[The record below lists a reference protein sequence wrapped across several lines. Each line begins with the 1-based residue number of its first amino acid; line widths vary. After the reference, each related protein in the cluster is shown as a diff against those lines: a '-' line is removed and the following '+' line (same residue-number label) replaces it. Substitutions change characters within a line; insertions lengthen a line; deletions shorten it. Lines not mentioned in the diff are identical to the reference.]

1 MDIQLIIDSGKVVQY
16 MTKYVTKSEPN
27 STKSIIRI
35 MKKLLKS
42 TSDDGLPANTVLKRT
57 MGKLIG
63 ERMISQQETSHL
75 ILSIPLVTCSK
86 RFVNLFLENDS
97 KPIDLS
103 LLWSSDTQKRNHG
116 VRSRQSIKMSLL
128 EAYAHRFDYRYW
140 MDQDLQLKVEQTLKE
155 MPLCTFVKRY
165 SV

>member
-1 MDIQLIIDSGKVVQY
+1 MASALLKMPSACVQTLDFELTSFLNISRFVLVEAWQANMDIQLIIDSGKVFQY
-16 MTKYVTKSEPN
+16 MTKYVTKFDPN
-27 STKSIIRI
+27 SPKSIIRI

-86 RFVNLFLENDS
+86 RFVDLFLENDS

-103 LLWSSDTQKRNHG
+103 LL
-116 VRSRQSIKMSLL
+116 
-128 EAYAHRFDYRYW
+128 
-140 MDQDLQLKVEQTLKE
+140 
-155 MPLCTFVKRY
+155 
-165 SV
+165 